1 MSKEKKET
9 KYNNH
14 HICPSSRGW
23 ITNDIN
29 CEMIKQST
37 HSAIHTLFGN
47 DIFPEQIIRLTN
59 LNAKA
64 LRPEIITQLIE
75 VLELRNIH
83 NPEDWYKEDCLRIP
97 KNKFYK

>member
-1 MSKEKKET
+1 MSKEKKEA

-29 CEMIKQST
+29 CEMIKQTT
-37 HSAIHTLFGN
+37 HNAIHTLFGN